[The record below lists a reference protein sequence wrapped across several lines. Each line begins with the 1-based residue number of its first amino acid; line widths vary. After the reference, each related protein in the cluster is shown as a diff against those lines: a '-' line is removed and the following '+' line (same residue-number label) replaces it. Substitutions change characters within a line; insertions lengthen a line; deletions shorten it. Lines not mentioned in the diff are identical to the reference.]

1 MRELEKELEHSLLD
15 ELKNRL
21 HITMNDDDNNLLEL
35 IRVGYSVI
43 QSYCGEFDI
52 TENGFGKNLVFE
64 YCRFQRN
71 GVAEHFYDSYV
82 QDLVVL
88 GFELSELG
96 DDEDVSEKKRNS

>member
-1 MRELEKELEHSLLD
+1 MRDLEKEFERSLLD

-35 IRVGYSVI
+35 IRVGYQVI
-43 QSYCGEFDI
+43 QMYCGEFDI
-52 TENGFGKNLVFE
+52 IENNFGKNLVFE
-64 YCRFQRN
+64 YCRFGRN

-88 GFELSELG
+88 GFELSDLG
-96 DDEDVSEKKRNS
+96 EDE